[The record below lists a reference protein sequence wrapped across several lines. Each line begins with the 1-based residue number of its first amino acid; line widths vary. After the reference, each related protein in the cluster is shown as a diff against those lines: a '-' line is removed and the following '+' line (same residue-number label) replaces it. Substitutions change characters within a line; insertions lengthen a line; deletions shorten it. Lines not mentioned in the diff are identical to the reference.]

1 MAERIDRTL
10 IHHVAQLSSLSLSDA
25 EADTLTHELAAI
37 VKYVGELET
46 LDTSNVPPTASV
58 LLERAA
64 WRADE
69 VQQGLSHEDALSQAP
84 RVSAGGFAVPPFFD
98 SGSGGGQ

>member
-37 VKYVGELET
+37 VRYVDELET
-46 LDTSNVPPTASV
+46 LDTADVPPTASV
-58 LLERAA
+58 LLQRTAL
-64 WRADE
+64 RADD
-69 VQQGLSHEDALSQAP
+69 VQPGLSHDDALSQAP
-84 RVSAGGFAVPPFFD
+84 RVAQGGFAVPPFVD
-98 SGSGGGQ
+98 SSGGGQ